1 MFMAQLLKA
10 MAMDPLSDYGKTAPL
25 NKPNDTRV
33 VRSIAV
39 SINRRR
45 YMEWGTKQ
53 GHLHLHAPLHE
64 VGNNWLRYTKWWTKQ
79 GHLHLQAPLHEVG
92 QQ

>member
-1 MFMAQLLKA
+1 MQYLTQLRKEDVMFMAQLLKA
-10 MAMDPLSDYGKTAPL
+10 VALDPLSNYGKTAPL

-39 SINRRR
+39 STNRRR
-45 YMEWGTKQ
+45 YMEWG
-53 GHLHLHAPLHE
+53 
-64 VGNNWLRYTKWWTKQ
+64 TKQ